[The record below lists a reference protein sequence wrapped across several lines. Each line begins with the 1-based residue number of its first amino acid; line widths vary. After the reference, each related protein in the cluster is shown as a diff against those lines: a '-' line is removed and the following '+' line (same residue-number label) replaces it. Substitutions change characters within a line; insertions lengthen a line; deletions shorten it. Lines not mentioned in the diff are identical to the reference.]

1 MVRIAFKPNQ
11 VWLES
16 HRHIDFRDVS
26 SVMVKTSVLPG
37 DQIMK
42 IAGVDLSLIGYNIAL
57 LEFAKG
63 LFLAVRKAAS
73 AIGYAETHPLDAD
86 EHFRFRRHGE
96 DLTVE
101 ADFSHEIARC
111 SVRELEAAVRNN
123 CIAVLEFFLTI
134 HPEAR
139 RSQQLYN
146 FFDIDEL
153 GADKLFA
160 DTAKPHHHG

>member
-16 HRHIDFRDVS
+16 HRNSDFRDVS

-42 IAGVDLSLIGYNIAL
+42 IADVDLSLIGYNIAL

-73 AIGYAETHPLDAD
+73 AIGYGETHPLDAD

-101 ADFSHEIARC
+101 TDFSHKTARC
-111 SVRELEAAVRNN
+111 SVRELEAAARNN
-123 CIAVLEFFLTI
+123 CFAVLEFFLAI
-134 HPEAR
+134 HPEACE
-139 RSQQLYN
+139 SHQLYK
-146 FFDIDEL
+146 FFDIEEL
-153 GADKLFA
+153 GADRLFA
-160 DTAKPHHHG
+160 EAAKPDCHG